1 MALETSGTISLGGN
15 STGRSIA
22 KELNY
27 GTANVHT
34 SQIELG
40 QTSVRT
46 LAGRTGNTTSI
57 SFSHLH
63 GKSSV
68 LDTQTLVVGSDS
80 TRNRRGFA
88 NFQYAFTGGSMSDGT
103 ANWKSGAAY
112 RWCYHDSS
120 SNRMLLALTGVHT
133 NSGFTSFRVSYISGD
148 PSDPTVTIYRNH
160 ASSFATNGYFNYTSW
175 SWNGRTQNPYGTING
190 PSKKVEFF

>member
-1 MALETSGTISLGGN
+1 MGLATSGTMSLGGN

-27 GTANVHT
+27 GTAGVHEN
-34 SQIELG
+34 QIELG
-40 QTSVRT
+40 QTNVRT
-46 LAGRTGNTTSI
+46 LAGKTGNTTTI
-57 SFSHLH
+57 SFSDFH

-68 LDTQTLVVGSDS
+68 LDTQTVVVGSNS
-80 TRNRRGFA
+80 SGTRRGFA
-88 NFQYAFTGGSMSDGT
+88 NFSYIFTGGSMSDGT

-120 SNRMLLALTGVHT
+120 SSQMGLALTGIHA
-133 NSGFTSFRVSYISGD
+133 NSGFTSMKISYISGN
-148 PSDPTVTIYRNH
+148 PNDPTVTIQRSH
-160 ASSFATNGYFNYTSW
+160 TSSFSTSAYFNYTSW
-175 SWNGRTQNPYGTING
+175 TWNGRTQNPFGTVNG

>member
-1 MALETSGTISLGGN
+1 MALETSGSMSMGGN
-15 STGRSIA
+15 VAGRSIA

-27 GTANVHT
+27 GTAGVHEN
-34 SQIELG
+34 QIELG
-40 QTSVRT
+40 QTNVRT

-63 GKSSV
+63 GKSST
-68 LDTQTLVVGSDS
+68 LDTQTVVVGSNS
-80 TRNRRGFA
+80 SGTRRGFA
-88 NFQYAFTGGSMSDGT
+88 NFGYVFIGGSISDGT

-120 SNRMLLALTGVHT
+120 STQMGLALTGVHA
-133 NSGFTSFRVSYISGD
+133 NSGFTSMKVSTISGN
-148 PSDPTVTIYRNH
+148 PNDPTVLIYRTH
-160 ASSFATNGYFNYTSW
+160 ASSFQTSSYFNYTTW
-175 SWNGRTQNPYGTING
+175 TWNGRTQNPFGTVNG